1 MKGSWKM
8 MNINNPGTIAGLII
22 GVIVCA
28 IFAFV
33 IMKLAKKE
41 SANLEEILKAIP
53 AEYKEQLKNVA
64 FDPAEGKNMFTSK
77 ALVADVKTEN
87 DKSKARLIF
96 WAPEHAEFFDRNV
109 KVTAEEISS
118 KNISKLSFIPVL
130 MKYDPE
136 MHFHDFKK
144 IL

>member
-1 MKGSWKM
+1 
-8 MNINNPGTIAGLII
+8 MNINNPGTVAGLII

-33 IMKLAKKE
+33 VLKLAKKE
-41 SANLEEILKAIP
+41 SANLEEILKSIP
-53 AEYKEQLKNVA
+53 DEHKDQLKNVT
-64 FDPAEGKNMFTSK
+64 FEKTEGNNMFTSY

-87 DKSKARLIF
+87 NKSKARLIF

-109 KVTAEEISS
+109 KVTEEEISS
-118 KNISKLSFIPVL
+118 KNIKKLSFIPVL

-136 MHFHDFKK
+136 MHFHDFKR

>member
-1 MKGSWKM
+1 
-8 MNINNPGTIAGLII
+8 MNLNNPGSVAGLII
-22 GVIVCA
+22 GIIVCA

-33 IMKLAKKE
+33 VMKLAKKE
-41 SANLEEILKAIP
+41 SANLEEILKDIP
-53 AEYKEQLKNVA
+53 AEYKDQLKNVT
-64 FDPAEGKNMFTSK
+64 FEKAEGNNMYTSY
-77 ALVADVKTEN
+77 ALVSDVKTEN
-87 DKSKARLIF
+87 NKSKARLIF

-109 KVTAEEISS
+109 KVTEAEISS
-118 KNISKLSFIPVL
+118 KNIKKLSFIPVL

>member
-1 MKGSWKM
+1 
-8 MNINNPGTIAGLII
+8 MNLDNPGSVTGLIV

-33 IMKLAKKE
+33 ILKLSKKANAK
-41 SANLEEILKAIP
+41 LEEILKDIP
-53 AEYKEQLKNVA
+53 AEYKEQLKNVSY
-64 FDPAEGKNMFTSK
+64 DKAEGKNMFTSY
-77 ALVADVKTEN
+77 ALVADVTTEN
-87 DKSKARLIF
+87 NKSRARLIF
-96 WAPEHAEFFDRNV
+96 WAPEHSEFFDRNV
-109 KVTAEEISS
+109 KVTEEEISS

>member
-1 MKGSWKM
+1 
-8 MNINNPGTIAGLII
+8 MNLSNPGSVAGLII

-33 IMKLAKKE
+33 VTKLAKKE
-41 SANLEEILKAIP
+41 SANLEEILNGIP
-53 AEYKEQLKNVA
+53 AEYKDQLKNVS
-64 FDPAEGKNMFTSK
+64 FDKAEGNNMYTSL

-87 DKSKARLIF
+87 NKSKARLIF

-109 KVTAEEISS
+109 KVTEEEIVS
-118 KNISKLSFIPVL
+118 KNIRKLNFIPVL

>member
-1 MKGSWKM
+1 
-8 MNINNPGTIAGLII
+8 MNLNNPGSVAGLII

-33 IMKLAKKE
+33 VTKLAKKE
-41 SANLEEILKAIP
+41 SANLEEILKDIP
-53 AEYKEQLKNVA
+53 SEHKEQLKNVT
-64 FDPAEGKNMFTSK
+64 FEKTEGNNMYTSY

-87 DKSKARLIF
+87 NKSKARLIF

-109 KVTAEEISS
+109 KVTEEEISS
-118 KNISKLSFIPVL
+118 KNIKKLSFIPVL